1 MAGYASSS
9 TQYMAISYTY
19 SILKGDLVVMDD
31 ANSQTLKALLGL
43 RGLILEGELRP
54 GTRVSETL
62 LVDRF
67 GVSRTPARTALVR
80 MNEEGLLEQLPSGGF
95 AVKGFTEQDLADAIE
110 IRGVLEGMAARFA
123 AERGAPA
130 ELLARMDRCV
140 ADLDDA
146 VAALSKHFD
155 LSEFVRLNDQ
165 FHALLVEASG
175 SEMIAHSLQ
184 RIMSLPF
191 AAPNAFI
198 ESQRADV
205 HGVVQ
210 ILVVAQDQHRTIV
223 EAIRNRQ
230 SARAQAV
237 TAEHSFCATRYLR
250 LVLASG
256 QEPRGI
262 PALTLIKSS
271 RFK

>member
-1 MAGYASSS
+1 M
-9 TQYMAISYTY
+9 T
-19 SILKGDLVVMDD
+19 DD
-31 ANSQTLKALLGL
+31 ASSQTLKAVLGL

-54 GTRVSETL
+54 GTRVSEPL
-62 LVDRF
+62 LVERF

-110 IRGVLEGMAARFA
+110 IRGTLEGMAARFA
-123 AERGAPA
+123 AERGAPS
-130 ELLARMDRCV
+130 ELLTRMDRCV
-140 ADLDDA
+140 SDLDRA
-146 VAALSKHFD
+146 VAALSIHFD
-155 LSEFVRLNDQ
+155 LDDFVRFNDE

-184 RIMSLPF
+184 RVMSLPF

-205 HGVVQ
+205 QGVVQ
-210 ILVVAQDQHRTIV
+210 ILVNAQDQHRTIV

-230 SARAQAV
+230 GARAQAL
-237 TAEHSFCATRYLR
+237 TIEHSFAATRYLR

-256 QEPRGI
+256 EPSRRI
-262 PALTLIKSS
+262 AALTLIKAS
-271 RFK
+271 RFR